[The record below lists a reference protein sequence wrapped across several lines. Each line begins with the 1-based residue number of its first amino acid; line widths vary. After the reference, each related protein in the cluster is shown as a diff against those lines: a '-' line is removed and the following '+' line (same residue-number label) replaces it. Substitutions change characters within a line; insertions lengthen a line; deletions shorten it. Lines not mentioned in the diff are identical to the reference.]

1 MFALGALRVVQT
13 GLSSE
18 EAISGLRRVTMPGA
32 LFALDRPKPGSP
44 PLRGTIDGLRFSVVR
59 RTQFRNSFT
68 PVVEG
73 VIVPGEVGSQVQLQL
88 GLHLVPAVTLV
99 TWLFTML
106 ALGVL
111 AAQSQALAE
120 MALMLVGVSLAGPV
134 IGFVAYRADASAVVE
149 EISLAVTQSPTSSS

>member
-13 GLSSE
+13 GLSAE
-18 EAISGLRRVTMPGA
+18 EAIAGLRQVTLPGG

-44 PLRGTIDGLRFSVVR
+44 PLRGTIEGLRFSVVR

-73 VIVPGEVGSQVQLQL
+73 VIVAGEVGSQVQLRL
-88 GLHLVPAVTLV
+88 GMHLVPFVTMAV
-99 TWLFTML
+99 WLFTML

-111 AAQSQALAE
+111 AAESEALSE
-120 MALMLVGVSLAGPV
+120 MALMLVGVSLLGPV
-134 IGFVAYRADASAVVE
+134 VGYVAYRADASAVVE
-149 EISLAVTQSPTSSS
+149 EISLAVTQPTTSSS